1 MSQDGGQKKQN
12 TAYGVFVQACWAQH
26 SRQYP
31 DELIHKEIEEF
42 NKQCSAWWYNMPESD
57 RDKFQEIADR
67 SNQTDPSSVADTNN
81 NKNMQNSNNTMY
93 TRNVVQQQSRPMN
106 GNFQSQNMNSQQM
119 RGGGMGGAMMN
130 QGGKSMKP
138 AKDPNAPKKPLS
150 AYFIYANYIRD
161 EIRRECP
168 EMSTTDIAKESGRR
182 WAQLSPDEKANF
194 ENQSRD
200 QKAEYDE
207 AMSNYTPGAMYQNQ
221 NGPAR
226 PAKKV
231 KDKNAPKAPLS
242 AYFLFGNAE
251 RDRVRE
257 EHPEMSMPEIA
268 KQLGKEWANLSMEE
282 KQPYMDKADAD
293 KRRYD
298 SEMAAYNGGGPVGGG
313 YAGGAGSPM
322 RPPPS
327 PMNENPDR
335 EGPPMGDL
343 PLY

>member
-1 MSQDGGQKKQN
+1 VYELIWILSC
-12 TAYGVFVQACWAQH
+12 VFVQACWAQH
-26 SRQYP
+26 TRQYP

-42 NKQCSAWWYNMPESD
+42 NKQCSAWWYNMPEAD

-67 SNQTDPSSVADTNN
+67 SNQTDPSSMGDTLH
-81 NKNMQNSNNTMY
+81 NKPMQNNSSNNTMY

-106 GNFQSQNMNSQQM
+106 GNFSSQNMNSQQM
-119 RGGGMGGAMMN
+119 RGGAMGGGMAN
-130 QGGKSMKP
+130 QGGKPMKP

-161 EIRRECP
+161 DVRRECP
-168 EMSTTDIAKESGRR
+168 EMSTTEIAKESGRR
-182 WAQLSPDEKANF
+182 WAQLSPEERQNF

-200 QKAEYDE
+200 AKTEYEE

-221 NGPAR
+221 NASK

-231 KDKNAPKAPLS
+231 KDKNAPKPPLS

-251 RDRVRE
+251 RDRVRQ

-268 KQLGKEWANLSMEE
+268 KQLGKEWASLSQDE
-282 KQPYMDKADAD
+282 KQPYLDKADAD
-293 KRRYD
+293 KHRYD
-298 SEMAAYNGGGPVGGG
+298 QEMAAYRGGAPMGGG
-313 YAGGAGSPM
+313 YEGGAASPM

-327 PMNENPDR
+327 PMNDHTDR
-335 EGPPMGDL
+335 ETQPMDL